1 LSALERLKNKV
12 KDRETLIEMIEKNGK
27 DKTSMELKTGYK
39 ELKTGY
45 KTLEALIKEWKI
57 DASFLSAKEQLK
69 CKIGNREN
77 LQKLVNNY
85 SLTKLEEKFQVG
97 RNTVK

>member
-27 DKTSMELKTGYK
+27 DKTSM